1 MWTHLRD
8 WKVLTG
14 EWIDGQFNNIKI
26 EVIRSKA
33 NQFSKAKKKLNS
45 KPVLDELTELV
56 HNFKETMPVVSAL
69 GKKKLLSH
77 HLKQIKEII
86 GQDFDRDDPK
96 LTLRSLLE
104 MNVISK

>member
-33 NQFSKAKKKLNS
+33 NQFSTVISKAKKKLNS
-45 KPVLDELTELV
+45 NPVLDELTELV

-69 GKKKLLSH
+69 GNKKLLSH

-86 GQDFDRDDPK
+86 G
-96 LTLRSLLE
+96 
-104 MNVISK
+104 